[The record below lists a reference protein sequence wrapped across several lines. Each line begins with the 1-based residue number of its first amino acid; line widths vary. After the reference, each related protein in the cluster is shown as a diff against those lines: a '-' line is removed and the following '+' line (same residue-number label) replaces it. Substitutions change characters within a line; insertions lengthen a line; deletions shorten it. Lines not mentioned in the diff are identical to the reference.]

1 MRRGAHPPTH
11 PCARIRAE
19 VKKTSNCTLS
29 IAIAVIIIIIIIITT
44 NSFVCIYVLIK
55 RRVPYLVH
63 ILFVALKSHSVQ
75 SEREED
81 ERLRDEKQRIM
92 DELVLKYAINATKEK
107 K

>member
-1 MRRGAHPPTH
+1 MYICFNQKKSTI
-11 PCARIRAE
+11 PCTYA
-19 VKKTSNCTLS
+19 VVLLLS
-29 IAIAVIIIIIIIITT
+29 V
-44 NSFVCIYVLIK
+44 
-55 RRVPYLVH
+55 
-63 ILFVALKSHSVQ
+63 LKSHSVQ